1 MLFARMET
9 FMEFFQ
15 SIGIEV
21 NKEILDIILLTI
33 KLALFSTFLSTLLGL
48 PFGMLLEKTD
58 FLGKGIIIRINR
70 TLMGLPPVVA
80 GLLVYLLLMRK
91 GVFGDFSL
99 LFTFQAMVI
108 AQVVIITPIIS
119 GMSYTTA
126 RNMAPQIRNFAK
138 SMGAN
143 RWQTFLLLIKEMKN
157 ELYFIIVTGFGRSIS
172 EVGAVMIV
180 GGNIQYKTRTM
191 TTAISLMRNRGDY
204 SEAITLGVILL
215 LISFIIQG
223 FVDLLRRCDN
233 NYENY

>member
-1 MLFARMET
+1 
-9 FMEFFQ
+9 MEFLQ
-15 SIGIEV
+15 SIGFEV
-21 NKEILDIILLTI
+21 NKEIIDIILLTI
-33 KLALFSTFLSTLLGL
+33 KLALFSTFLSTLFGL

-80 GLLVYLLLMRK
+80 GLIVYLLLMRK
-91 GVFGDFSL
+91 GVFGDFGL

-223 FVDLLRRCDN
+223 LVDLLRRCDN

>member
-1 MLFARMET
+1 MGFL
-9 FMEFFQ
+9 Q
-15 SIGIEV
+15 SIGF
-21 NKEILDIILLTI
+21 EINQEIFDIISLTI
-33 KLALFSTFLSTLLGL
+33 KLAVCSTFVSTLLGI

-58 FLGKGIIIRINR
+58 FFGKGIIIRINR

-91 GVFGDFSL
+91 GWFGSFNL
-99 LFTFQAMVI
+99 LFTFEAMII

-119 GMSYTTA
+119 GMSYTTS
-126 RNMAPQIRNFAK
+126 RNIAPQVRNFAK

-143 RWQTFLLLIKEMKN
+143 RRQTFFLLLKEMKN
-157 ELYFIIVTGFGRSIS
+157 DLYFIIVTGFGRSIS

-204 SEAITLGVILL
+204 SEAITLGVMLL
-215 LISFIIQG
+215 LISFIIQCI
-223 FVDLLRRCDN
+223 VDILRRCEDKN
-233 NYENY
+233 ENY